1 MLTRAQLA
9 LVAGIELTGDF
20 GGITTFT
27 ARKGKKAMFPKAWLK
42 DPESPAQALHRAKFA
57 AAASEWS
64 DLTDEEKA
72 NWQQACRQLNLRT
85 YGTSLFV
92 SYKMTGDKSPIE
104 TIERQTGLTLLPVS
118 TEP

>member
-1 MLTRAQLA
+1 MITRAQLA

-27 ARKGKKAMFPKAWLK
+27 ARRGKKAFFPKAWLK
-42 DPESPAQALHRAKFA
+42 DPESPAQATHRARFA
-57 AAASEWS
+57 AAAKEWS
-64 DLTDEEKA
+64 DLTNDEQA
-72 NWQQACRQLNLRT
+72 NWQAVCRILNLRV

-92 SYKMTGDKSPIE
+92 SYKMTGDPSPIE
-104 TIERQTGLTLLPVS
+104 TIEHQTGITLLPVS